1 MLVAASVRYRF
12 FNAWKIERERERKH
26 TASRIFMN
34 VRASTGED
42 IDKNSMTLTKE
53 ITARGEKKKKTK
65 EEINLK

>member
-1 MLVAASVRYRF
+1 MLRQALDIDFSTPGKSR
-12 FNAWKIERERERKH
+12 ERERERKH

-53 ITARGEKKKKTK
+53 ITARGEKKKKQK
-65 EEINLK
+65 KK